1 MTSRPNQNC
10 LHSEI
15 NNLMYGAGRPYQE
28 KSEMHKFDEKFF
40 LKSSSSSSE
49 VKLRLMLKL
58 MGVCLGEEDGLN

>member
-1 MTSRPNQNC
+1 
-10 LHSEI
+10 
-15 NNLMYGAGRPYQE
+15 MYGAGRPYQE
-28 KSEMHKFDEKFF
+28 KSEMHKFGEKFF